1 MVVNHNI
8 TYDLVT
14 NYCSDNEY
22 KYKVSKSIIYVTYLD
37 IQRGIP
43 KKLCVTQMCPI
54 WEISNFVKLR
64 VSVI

>member
-1 MVVNHNI
+1 MIANHNT

-22 KYKVSKSIIYVTYLD
+22 KYKEHYLFYVLKYLD

-43 KKLCVTQMCPI
+43 KKFCVIQMCPI
-54 WEISNFVKLR
+54 WEISNSIKLR
-64 VSVI
+64 VSVT